1 MPTQSAQADFVC
13 VAAVK
18 TARSHLTGYTK
29 RYIHCELKPT
39 ILMSPIPQ
47 ESLKALA
54 RQRGVSEVEL
64 DTLLLA
70 LDGMS
75 TDAIA
80 SHLGISAIAVR
91 KRLGEVYRKFEIG
104 GSGPGKLAE
113 LKRILTSEVEIQQA
127 NPSPRQ
133 DWGEAPDVSVF
144 YGRTEELNTIKQWI
158 VKDGCRL
165 VALLGMGGIG
175 KTTLSVKLAKQI
187 QDEFDYII
195 YRSLRN
201 STRTE
206 NFLADAI
213 AFFSNQQESDLTEDV
228 EERISQLIEY
238 FRKHRCLVILDDVET
253 ILGSGKGRYLEGYDK
268 YGVLFRRVG
277 MEPHQSCFLI
287 NSQEQLKEVSNLA
300 SPNQPVRFWEL
311 KELNLE
317 AAREILLEKGLNG
330 EPRHWEE
337 LIIDYRGNP
346 LALKIV
352 AATIKDVFNG
362 DIDEFIKYKTVI
374 VKDVFLDILSQQF
387 KRLSDVEKEILC
399 ALASAGK
406 ALSFKQLQAN
416 LGTSLRNSELIEQ
429 LQLLGGKSLIEK
441 KQSEET
447 GEALFQLQ
455 PVVKKYV
462 ETQILHH

>member
-1 MPTQSAQADFVC
+1 
-13 VAAVK
+13 
-18 TARSHLTGYTK
+18 
-29 RYIHCELKPT
+29 
-39 ILMSPIPQ
+39 MSPIPQ

-64 DTLLLA
+64 DTVLLA

-80 SHLGISAIAVR
+80 KHLGISAIAVR

-113 LKRILTSEVEIQQA
+113 LKRILTSLVEIQQT

-144 YGRTEELNTIKQWI
+144 YGRTEELNSIKQWI
-158 VKDGCRL
+158 VKDNCRL

-175 KTTLSVKLAKQI
+175 KTTLSVKLVKEI
-187 QDEFDYII
+187 QDKFDYII

-201 STRTE
+201 SPPPE

-213 AFFSNQQESDLTEDV
+213 ASLVFGSAFLSNQEESDLSEDV

-253 ILGSGKGRYLEGYDK
+253 ILGSGRGRYLAGYDK

-287 NSQEQLKEVSNLA
+287 NSQEQLKEISNLA
-300 SPNQPVRFWEL
+300 SPTQPVRFWEL
-311 KELNLE
+311 KGLNPE
-317 AAREILLEKGLNG
+317 AAQEILLEKGLNG
-330 EPRHWEE
+330 EAKHTKE
-337 LIIDYRGNP
+337 LIQDYRGNP

-362 DIDEFIKYKTVI
+362 DIDEFVRYKTVI
-374 VKDVFLDILSQQF
+374 VKDIFLDILSQQF

-406 ALSFKQLQAN
+406 ALSFKQLQEN
-416 LGTSLRNSELIEQ
+416 LDRSPRNSEIIEQ
-429 LQLLGGKSLIEK
+429 LQLLGGRSLIEK

-462 ETQILHH
+462 ETQILSPSR

>member
-1 MPTQSAQADFVC
+1 
-13 VAAVK
+13 
-18 TARSHLTGYTK
+18 
-29 RYIHCELKPT
+29 
-39 ILMSPIPQ
+39 MSPIPQ

-70 LDGMS
+70 LEGMS

-80 SHLGISAIAVR
+80 KHLGVSAIAVR

-113 LKRILTSEVEIQQA
+113 LKRILTSLSQAREVIA
-127 NPSPRQ
+127 TPRQ

-144 YGRTEELNTIKQWI
+144 YGRRDELATLEKWI

-165 VALLGMGGIG
+165 VGLLGMGGIG
-175 KTTLSVKLAKQI
+175 KTTLSVKLAKEI
-187 QDEFDYII
+187 QDKFDYII
-195 YRSLRN
+195 YKSLRN
-201 STRTE
+201 SPLPE

-213 AFFSNQQESDLTEDV
+213 ASLAFGSAFLSNQQESDLSENI

-253 ILGSGKGRYLEGYDK
+253 ILGSGRGRYQEGYDQ
-268 YGVLFRRVG
+268 YGLLFRRVG
-277 MEPHQSCFLI
+277 MEPHRSCFLI
-287 NSQEQLKEVSNLA
+287 NSQEQLKEISNLE
-300 SPNQPVRFWEL
+300 SPTQLVRFWEL

-317 AAREILLEKGLNG
+317 AAREILLEKGLKG
-330 EPRHWEE
+330 EPKHTKE
-337 LIIDYRGNP
+337 LIQDYRGNP

-352 AATIKDVFNG
+352 AATIKEVFNG

-374 VKDVFLDILSQQF
+374 VKDVFLEILSQQF

-399 ALASAGK
+399 ALASAGE
-406 ALSFKQLQAN
+406 ALSFNQLREN
-416 LGTSLRNSELIEQ
+416 LDRSLSNSEFIEQ
-429 LQLLGGKSLIEK
+429 LQSLGGKSLIEK
-441 KQSEET
+441 KPGLGI
-447 GEALFQLQ
+447 GEPLFQLQ

-462 ETQILHH
+462 KTQILSHSQ